1 LTILNEGVPVY
12 IEWHLL
18 TPGSTFF
25 IPAFKTSELARA
37 VRKAASAKGIRLVH
51 KVCVDNGMY
60 GIRFWRKDEAVIE

>member
-1 LTILNEGVPVY
+1 MNEGVPVY

-37 VRKAASAKGIRLVH
+37 VRKAASAKGIKLAH

-60 GIRFWRKDEAVIE
+60 GVRFWRKETTTS